1 MTEIK
6 LSENHTYKNLNEMY
20 YEFMDKFKK
29 VEKRI
34 THCEEKQVNMIQQK
48 MNLDET
54 ILSALN
60 KRVDDVYQELQRA
73 KISSP
78 RQLTTF
84 STPSTDLNASRN
96 NKEKDEALKTQ
107 MVKYEKAIQYLKNNE
122 SKYDELKT

>member
-1 MTEIK
+1 MYHCLMTEIK

-60 KRVDDVYQELQRA
+60 KRVDDLNQEL
-73 KISSP
+73 
-78 RQLTTF
+78 
-84 STPSTDLNASRN
+84 
-96 NKEKDEALKTQ
+96 
-107 MVKYEKAIQYLKNNE
+107 
-122 SKYDELKT
+122 